1 MNFCQKCHFM
11 LYTRYKKRWKYSGKL
26 LQKLRVGQHEKSTQ
40 TKISLQQKHLRVWK
54 SYSDDYAAMKAVKN
68 QYTVFDPTLPRLS
81 NIECINRRCA
91 TNIPLDKRGT
101 AVIVH
106 NVQFLQGD
114 LQPLQEYFEK
124 LDPDSTV
131 DHKRKT
137 VSWFKMST
145 PEYVQKLWSSTIVL
159 HGCTA
164 LQPVTEVERE
174 IIFIKYDRVNLKYL
188 YMCSTCST
196 SWKSQ

>member
-1 MNFCQKCHFM
+1 M
-11 LYTRYKKRWKYSGKL
+11 LYTRYKKDENILENYCKNCGWVSDEYFK
-26 LQKLRVGQHEKSTQ
+26 QKLASNKS
-40 TKISLQQKHLRVWK
+40 ICVYEK

-131 DHKRKT
+131 DPQT
-137 VSWFKMST
+137 ENSVLVQMST
-145 PEYVQKLWSSTIVL
+145 PEHVQKLPSTIVL
-159 HGCTA
+159 HGCTVA

-174 IIFIKYDRVNLKYL
+174 IIFIKYDHVNLKYL